1 MINSRGVAHASDG
14 PAAFE
19 VMRRRLAGDAV
30 IGLTVFTEPALL
42 RLADVL
48 DELEE
53 RGSAPPSPLDLA
65 ILVRQVLRYEELR
78 YQATTPVSVKVLTG
92 TQWPSADDWNSVGV
106 DARRIDRSYSVRA
119 LAWRPVWLRDVGEIG
134 VDATAAAEVRRR
146 QESSVPGDPFLA
158 RFNRSHYRSLGQ
170 RSAVR
175 AALTTPPGATL
186 LICLPTGD
194 GKSFIFQLVGKLGF
208 SDAEPGVT
216 LVITPTVALALD
228 HERAAHD
235 LGFPNA
241 PLAYRSGNEN
251 RQIIDGIRNGTQ
263 QLCFASPEA
272 ACGRLQPALMQ
283 AARSGLL
290 RTIVVDEAHLVET
303 WGVNFRSEFQLLA
316 GVRRSLL
323 SVAGGPAPRT
333 LLLSATMTEETIATL
348 KALFASDNADPPAFA
363 VYAAARLR
371 PEIEYWV
378 APLSDEAERERR
390 VLEALLHLPR
400 PAILYVTQR
409 RHADQWFMRL
419 RQRGFR
425 RIALLTGETQN
436 DTRQKIVEKWC
447 RGKLDVVVGTSAF
460 GLGIDN
466 PHVRTVVH
474 ACVPESL
481 DRLYQEVGRGGR
493 DGTAC
498 ISLVIPTYEDVK
510 TARSLNRPKL
520 ITVNVGFERWKAMF
534 DHPEYRYDMG
544 SNTHTVRLDTP
555 PGMDAQRIDMV
566 SEQSTE
572 WNSRTLILM
581 ASAGMIRLLG
591 AEESSSLSQRESGIE
606 PEPTALRVYPT
617 QRLQVLDPRHLNPAI
632 WDEII
637 EPRRTALATSAKA
650 NLRRMVGH
658 LHASTC
664 VAKLIAPLYD
674 VNSLTA
680 ENKSQITISVALAC
694 GGCPHCRRAGRPPY
708 SEPIVETPFPW
719 SGRMVVSGTGTRLL
733 DEWNRVIVFYPTAL
747 EEWRANKRRQFLD
760 GLARLIKSSKIQ
772 NVIAPQRTG
781 LDFVA
786 LQERVSAYP
795 LFTSDRLIMHG
806 LPPGPAIIVL
816 PPEERILQSL
826 LAPRQLTDARFLFVQ
841 EEAEDP
847 NAPGIPLRRRHRG
860 RQLTLAQF
868 LWEVEQ

>member
-1 MINSRGVAHASDG
+1 M
-14 PAAFE
+14 
-19 VMRRRLAGDAV
+19 
-30 IGLTVFTEPALL
+30 
-42 RLADVL
+42 
-48 DELEE
+48 
-53 RGSAPPSPLDLA
+53 
-65 ILVRQVLRYEELR
+65 
-78 YQATTPVSVKVLTG
+78 
-92 TQWPSADDWNSVGV
+92 
-106 DARRIDRSYSVRA
+106 
-119 LAWRPVWLRDVGEIG
+119 
-134 VDATAAAEVRRR
+134 
-146 QESSVPGDPFLA
+146 
-158 RFNRSHYRSLGQ
+158 
-170 RSAVR
+170 RSAYFKKLL
-175 AALTTPPGATL
+175 LT
-186 LICLPTGD
+186 
-194 GKSFIFQLVGKLGF
+194 
-208 SDAEPGVT
+208 
-216 LVITPTVALALD
+216 
-228 HERAAHD
+228 H
-235 LGFPNA
+235 LGFPNT
-241 PLAYRSGNEN
+241 PLAYRSGDEN

-272 ACGRLQPALMQ
+272 TCGRLQPALMQ

-323 SVAGGPAPRT
+323 SVAGGAAPRT
-333 LLLSATMTEETIATL
+333 LLLSATVTAETIATL

-409 RHADQWFMRL
+409 QHADQWFTRL

-425 RIALLTGETQN
+425 RIALLTGETRN
-436 DTRQKIVEKWC
+436 DVRQAIVERWC
-447 RGKLDVVVGTSAF
+447 QGKLDVVVGTSAF

-481 DRLYQEVGRGGR
+481 ERLYQEVGRGGR
-493 DGTAC
+493 DGGAC

-510 TARSLNRPKL
+510 TARSLNHPKL

-534 DHPEYRYDMG
+534 DHPEHRYDAG
-544 SNTHTVRLDTP
+544 SNIHTVRLDTP
-555 PGMDAQRIDMV
+555 PGMDAQRIDMI

-581 ASAGMIRLLG
+581 ASAGMLRLLG
-591 AEESSSLSQRESGIE
+591 AEESSSAPQRDSDIESELTI
-606 PEPTALRVYPT
+606 LRAHPT
-617 QRLQVLDPRHLNPAI
+617 QRLQILEPRHRDPSM

-658 LHASTC
+658 LRASTC
-664 VAKLIAPLYD
+664 VAKLIAPLYE
-674 VNSLTA
+674 VNALTA
-680 ENKSQITISVALAC
+680 ENESQITISVALAC
-694 GGCPHCRRAGRPPY
+694 GGCPHCRRAGRAPY
-708 SEPIVETPFPW
+708 SEPAVETPFPW
-719 SGRMVVSGTGTRLL
+719 LGHIVAGGPGARLL
-733 DEWNRVIVFYPTAL
+733 DEWNRVIVLYPAAL
-747 EEWRANKRRQFLD
+747 EEWRANERRRFLD
-760 GLARLIKSSKIQ
+760 SLARLIKGSKIQ

-786 LQERVSAYP
+786 LQERVSSYP

-816 PPEERILQSL
+816 PPEERIPQSL
-826 LAPRQLTDARFLFVQ
+826 LAPRQPTDARFLFMH
-841 EEAEDP
+841 EDAEDP
-847 NAPGIPLRRRHRG
+847 NAPGILLRRRHHG

-868 LWEVEQ
+868 LGEVEQ